1 MVTSKRFRTA
11 ILVLGF
17 YAFAG
22 AAVTYFGYHAHHG
35 SRGLHAKTNYK
46 IKIASL
52 NAELLDV
59 KQQRTDWERRVNMM
73 RANQL
78 DRDIL
83 DERSRSLL
91 NLAHKNDV
99 IVILPKAQ

>member
-1 MVTSKRFRTA
+1 MVSTKRFRNVMLA
-11 ILVLGF
+11 LGF

-22 AAVTYFGYHAHHG
+22 SAVAYFAYHAHHG

-46 IKIASL
+46 IRISSL
-52 NAELLDV
+52 QAELKDV
-59 KQQRTDWERRVNMM
+59 RQERTDWERRVNLL
-73 RANQL
+73 RADNL

-83 DERSRSLL
+83 DERARALL

-99 IVILPKAQ
+99 VVILPKDR